1 MIVFTCEILT
11 NNVESISYNEHF
23 YEGCGISGC
32 SLYSVEN
39 WTKFSQIKK
48 K

>member
-11 NNVESISYNEHF
+11 NNFITTYNEHF